1 MAGVCET
8 KDCGQFHSSACPL
21 PSQALNNLL
30 HNLQLTVAR
39 PGICSDAA
47 DVMRHTSVQQSVRRY
62 KMHDACTFH
71 SVQPLL
77 FSPLCNTDNILD
89 TQAYWPFHRMSCH
102 KNEFADAV
110 EEAEPKFAGWMRSHG
125 KLAVLKDDEI
135 ERLERAGAA
144 TMGVS
149 RAEVM
154 DSMYNRLEPKPKGDV
169 MSCRSPVA
177 LARLHLRIIKQVH
190 SASLGHEM
198 YTAMLVLNA
207 CGNQYKRELFV
218 RVCSTRLR
226 PTSSIAKSA
235 SHVCT
240 ACVTTLL
247 CACCC

>member
-1 MAGVCET
+1 
-8 KDCGQFHSSACPL
+8 
-21 PSQALNNLL
+21 
-30 HNLQLTVAR
+30 
-39 PGICSDAA
+39 
-47 DVMRHTSVQQSVRRY
+47 
-62 KMHDACTFH
+62 MHDACTFH

-77 FSPLCNTDNILD
+77 FSPLCNTDKILD

-169 MSCRSPVA
+169 MPCRPPVA
-177 LARLHLRIIKQVH
+177 LAGLQLRFQSRSTAPRWDMRCAQPCLSSTPVATNTIETFVSGSVLPACDPPPIHKKMHL
-190 SASLGHEM
+190 M
-198 YTAMLVLNA
+198 MCDYTSVLI
-207 CGNQYKRELFV
+207 L
-218 RVCSTRLR
+218 
-226 PTSSIAKSA
+226 SSS
-235 SHVCT
+235 
-240 ACVTTLL
+240 
-247 CACCC
+247 

>member
-1 MAGVCET
+1 MPVTEVGFCET
-8 KDCGQFHSSACPL
+8 KDCGKFVSSACPL
-21 PSQALNNLL
+21 PFQALNSMR

-39 PGICSDAA
+39 PEICSDAA
-47 DVMRHTSVQQSVRRY
+47 DVTRHTSAQPSVRRY
-62 KMHDACTFH
+62 KMQDACTFY

-77 FSPLCNTDNILD
+77 SSPLCNTNNILD

-154 DSMYNRLEPKPKGDV
+154 DSMYNRLEPKPKGDM

-177 LARLHLRIIKQVH
+177 LAGLQLRFQSRSTAPCWDAGRAEPCLSSTPVAVNTIETFVSGSVLPACDPTPISQKMHLMCVLH
-190 SASLGHEM
+190 A
-198 YTAMLVLNA
+198 
-207 CGNQYKRELFV
+207 
-218 RVCSTRLR
+218 
-226 PTSSIAKSA
+226 
-235 SHVCT
+235 
-240 ACVTTLL
+240 
-247 CACCC
+247 

>member
-1 MAGVCET
+1 MPETEAVVCET
-8 KDCGQFHSSACPL
+8 KDCGKFLSSACPH
-21 PSQALNNLL
+21 PFQALNSMR

-47 DVMRHTSVQQSVRRY
+47 DVTRRTSAQQSAKRY

-71 SVQPLL
+71 SVLPLL
-77 FSPLCNTDNILD
+77 SSLLCNTNSILD

-177 LARLHLRIIKQVH
+177 LAGLHLRFQSRSTAPCWDMRCTQPCLSSTPVATNIIETVV
-190 SASLGHEM
+190 SGS
-198 YTAMLVLNA
+198 VLPA
-207 CGNQYKRELFV
+207 CD
-218 RVCSTRLR
+218 
-226 PTSSIAKSA
+226 PPPI
-235 SHVCT
+235 
-240 ACVTTLL
+240 
-247 CACCC
+247 